1 MRNNFLPYLFFL
13 SLTLVPNVHA
23 QTSRSASMPV
33 PFEPFDTGNAVSAEF
48 LKLYKENPKNTTIP
62 ADILAILQNQESLE
76 PPTIIRAHDIFFR
89 SAHNRK
95 NQQPLPAHYQ

>member
-48 LKLYKENPKNTTIP
+48 LKLYKENPKNTAIP
-62 ADILAILQNQESLE
+62 ADILAILQTKKVWNRQPSSAR
-76 PPTIIRAHDIFFR
+76 PPPRHS
-89 SAHNRK
+89 SARYF
-95 NQQPLPAHYQ
+95 LPKRP

>member
-62 ADILAILQNQESLE
+62 A
-76 PPTIIRAHDIFFR
+76 HDIFFR